1 MTEPED
7 AQQTGLPHPPPRPRR
22 RWLRWAA
29 LGASLAVLAAGG
41 AAWFLYNR
49 LDGNIRTDVE
59 AADQLRR
66 FDRERP
72 AAVVH
77 KAKNILLIGSD
88 DRSGDNGRYGR
99 DSGTQRSDTTILLHL
114 SADRSSATG
123 VSIPRDLMV
132 DIPECSG
139 PDGTATRPLF
149 AQFNWAYERGGAA
162 CTIRT
167 VENLTGIRVDHHL
180 IVDFTGFENLV
191 DAVGGVEVC
200 LAEPVN
206 DPEAHLVLD
215 AGPQRLDGEQAL
227 GYVRARKGI
236 GDGSDTQRMERQQEF
251 LSALLR
257 QVRDDGLLTDPAE
270 LYRVLDAVTSSLTAD
285 PGLDSLSELYDL
297 VSGVRDVPQERVRFM
312 TVPRQPYTY
321 DPNRDELVQ
330 PDADLLFAALRDDR
344 PVLAEDG
351 GEPGGQP
358 SGDSSAEPSTAP
370 SSTPSAAPSAGAGVP
385 ASAPGAGAREPSTPP
400 TGSPSGSPSAGSLCG

>member
-7 AQQTGLPHPPPRPRR
+7 AQQTGLPHPPPRPHR

-41 AAWFLYNR
+41 AAWFLYDR
-49 LDGNIRTDVE
+49 LDGNIRTDTEAVE
-59 AADQLRR
+59 QLRR
-66 FDRERP
+66 FERERP

-77 KAKNILLIGSD
+77 EAKNILLIGSD

-114 SADRSSATG
+114 SADRSDATG

-132 DIPECSG
+132 DIPECSR
-139 PDGTATRPLF
+139 PDGTTAGPLF
-149 AQFNWAYERGGAA
+149 AQFNWAYEMGGAA

-180 IVDFTGFENLV
+180 IVDFTGFEKLV

-251 LSALLR
+251 LSTMLR

-297 VSGVRDVPQERVRFM
+297 ISGVRGIPEDQVRFM
-312 TVPRQPYTY
+312 TAPRQPYTY

-330 PDADLLFAALRDDR
+330 PDADLLFEALREDR
-344 PVLAEDG
+344 PVPEE
-351 GEPGGQP
+351 GER
-358 SGDSSAEPSTAP
+358 S
-370 SSTPSAAPSAGAGVP
+370 
-385 ASAPGAGAREPSTPP
+385 
-400 TGSPSGSPSAGSLCG
+400 SGSPSAGPLTGPSAGTGVPASDTGTEAPEPGGSPTGSPTGSPSPGESADGTAGSLCG

>member
-1 MTEPED
+1 MNAYVTEPED
-7 AQQTGLPHPPPRPRR
+7 AQQTGLPLRPPRPRR

-41 AAWFLYNR
+41 AAWVLYSR

-251 LSALLR
+251 LSTLLR

-297 VSGVRDVPQERVRFM
+297 VSGVRDMPGERVRFM

-344 PVLAEDG
+344 PVPAEGG

-358 SGDSSAEPSTAP
+358 SGDSSAEPST
-370 SSTPSAAPSAGAGVP
+370 APSAGAGVP

-400 TGSPSGSPSAGSLCG
+400 TGPPSGPPSAGSLCG

>member
-1 MTEPED
+1 MTGPED

-41 AAWFLYNR
+41 AAWALYNR
-49 LDGNIRTDVE
+49 LDGNIRTDTE
-59 AADQLRR
+59 AVDQLRR

-77 KAKNILLIGSD
+77 EAKNILLIGSD

-132 DIPECSG
+132 DIPECPG
-139 PDGTATRPLF
+139 PDGTKSGPLF
-149 AQFNWAYERGGAA
+149 AQFNWAYEMGGAA

-180 IVDFTGFENLV
+180 IVDFTGFEKLV

-251 LSALLR
+251 LAAMLS

-285 PGLDSLSELYDL
+285 PGLDSLPELYDL
-297 VSGVRDVPQERVRFM
+297 VSGVRGIPEERVRFM
-312 TVPRQPYTY
+312 TVPRRPYTY
-321 DPNRDELVQ
+321 NPNRDELVQ
-330 PDADLLFAALRDDR
+330 PDADLLFEALREDR
-344 PVLAEDG
+344 PVPEEGL
-351 GEPGGQP
+351 PP
-358 SGDSSAEPSTAP
+358 SGS
-370 SSTPSAAPSAGAGVP
+370 PSAGPSGGPSAGAGIP
-385 ASAPGAGAREPSTPP
+385 ASDAGTGAPEPSGPSAGSP
-400 TGSPSGSPSAGSLCG
+400 TGSPSGSPSAGESSDSAAESLCG

>member
-251 LSALLR
+251 LSTLLR

-297 VSGVRDVPQERVRFM
+297 VSGVRDIPQDRVRFM

-344 PVLAEDG
+344 PVPAEDG

-358 SGDSSAEPSTAP
+358 SGDSSAEPS
-370 SSTPSAAPSAGAGVP
+370 STPSAAPSAGAGIP

>member
-1 MTEPED
+1 MNTYVTEPED
-7 AQQTGLPHPPPRPRR
+7 AQQTGLPHPPSRPHR

-41 AAWFLYNR
+41 AAWALYNR
-49 LDGNIRTDVE
+49 LDGNIRTDTE
-59 AADQLRR
+59 AVDQLRR
-66 FDRERP
+66 FERERP

-77 KAKNILLIGSD
+77 EAKNILLIGSD

-132 DIPECSG
+132 DIPECPQ
-139 PDGTATRPLF
+139 PDGTAAGPLF
-149 AQFNWAYERGGAA
+149 AQFNWAYEMGGAA

-180 IVDFTGFENLV
+180 IVDFTGFEKLV

-251 LSALLR
+251 LATMLR
-257 QVRDDGLLTDPAE
+257 QVREDGLLTDPAE
-270 LYRVLDAVTSSLTAD
+270 LYRVLDAATSSLTAD

-297 VSGVRDVPQERVRFM
+297 ISGVRGMPEDRVRFM
-312 TVPRQPYTY
+312 TAPRRPYTY

-330 PDADLLFAALRDDR
+330 PDADLLFEALREDR
-344 PVLAEDG
+344 PVPE
-351 GEPGGQP
+351 ERRRP
-358 SGDSSAEPSTAP
+358 SGSPSTGP
-370 SSTPSAAPSAGAGVP
+370 LTGPSAGAG
-385 ASAPGAGAREPSTPP
+385 APVSDTDAEAPEPSGSPTGSP
-400 TGSPSGSPSAGSLCG
+400 TGSPSAGESADDTAGGPCG

>member
-1 MTEPED
+1 MNAYVTEPED

-251 LSALLR
+251 LSTLLR

-297 VSGVRDVPQERVRFM
+297 VSGVRDIPQDRVRFM

-344 PVLAEDG
+344 PVPAEDG

-358 SGDSSAEPSTAP
+358 SGDSSAEPS
-370 SSTPSAAPSAGAGVP
+370 STPSAAPSAGAGIP